1 MSKNESIL
9 LLQSLKIKL
18 MSLALRHIGIRND
31 ALEMVKQTNSMI
43 REIRKKNTKLDIELL
58 RLIASLL
65 SIGVEEEFNNLKKGR
80 KITNFE

>member
-1 MSKNESIL
+1 MSKNETIL

-18 MSLALRHIGIRND
+18 MYLALRYIRIRSD

-58 RLIASLL
+58 RLIASIL

>member
-1 MSKNESIL
+1 
-9 LLQSLKIKL
+9 
-18 MSLALRHIGIRND
+18 
-31 ALEMVKQTNSMI
+31 MVKQTNSMI

-58 RLIASLL
+58 RLIASIL